1 MDEFRL
7 KIESLCRNQETILSR
22 LFEIDRRM
30 KVIMSSQ
37 FNINKSVTQT
47 LNDMEVMR
55 NQTNENSIAIKSK
68 DMKLQEI
75 DKELGIFLS

>member
-75 DKELGIFLS
+75 AKKLGIFLS

>member
-30 KVIMSSQ
+30 KLIMSSQ

-47 LNDMEVMR
+47 LNDIEVMR
-55 NQTNENSIAIKSK
+55 NQKNENSIAIKSK

>member
-30 KVIMSSQ
+30 KLIMSSQ
-37 FNINKSVTQT
+37 LNINKSVTQT
-47 LNDMEVMR
+47 LNDIEVMR
-55 NQTNENSIAIKSK
+55 NQKNENSIAIKSK